1 MNRRDVL
8 AAAVTGAATGPSHAA
23 PGAPPTPYLVETQ
36 TGPRHSLIYVPF
48 GRGPAPCVLLL
59 HGAEGPNRRLTETMA
74 MFLASQ
80 GFVAAPFPY
89 SRGGN
94 EQHSG
99 DIVEVELAETVEAFS
114 LMRADPRVSGPMGL
128 WGISRG
134 AEHALLLVSLM
145 ARDGT
150 PNLPRAVAVLAA
162 TDVIWAAF
170 RAAYTDPRHPEPI
183 DWTKRAW
190 LWHGSFDG
198 LEPRTPIA
206 IEHYDGPLHISH
218 GEADK
223 TWSVEGTRRIEARLL
238 AHGRTPEMRY
248 YPGQGHGLGPE
259 AASLDRMRVADF
271 FRRTLVG

>member
-1 MNRRDVL
+1 M
-8 AAAVTGAATGPSHAA
+8 
-23 PGAPPTPYLVETQ
+23 
-36 TGPRHSLIYVPF
+36 
-48 GRGPAPCVLLL
+48 LLL
-59 HGAEGPNRRLTETMA
+59 HGAEGPNRRWTETMA

-190 LWHGSFDG
+190 LWHGSSDG